1 MNTIIENPKN
11 YFKTASI
18 STNSLVGAKNP
29 TTTTLTIGAAKI
41 NLGEDENSSVI
52 LIDTP
57 GLTFIGEPFDRP
69 AELLRRNLGRA
80 DKVKE
85 PEPLAKWIMKRA
97 NEEDLMLYF
106 KLPAFAS
113 GDFDGFLKALANVSG
128 RIKKRGVVDLVGAT
142 RHLIQSYVKSDLPY
156 YTLAPP
162 SDDVNKKD
170 NNKGSKKRKS
180 INTLPNN
187 VNSSI
192 ENDIES
198 LPDRKSLRKVR
209 GEVRLVAAPS
219 DSSTETREYVAEIG
233 SAIDDDD
240 DNDDDEEDEEDEE
253 ELGEDME
260 DENLTVSFKYVTITI
275 VFEKLIYK

>member
-41 NLGEDENSSVI
+41 NLDEDENSSVI

-113 GDFDGFLKALANVSG
+113 GDFDGFLKAFANVSG

-162 SDDVNKKD
+162 SDEVNKKD
-170 NNKGSKKRKS
+170 NKGSKKRKS

-198 LPDRKSLRKVR
+198 LPDRKSLRKAR
-209 GEVRLVAAPS
+209 GEVRFVAAPS

-240 DNDDDEEDEEDEE
+240 DDEEDEEDEEDQE

-260 DENLTVSFKYVTITI
+260 DENLTVSFKYVIITI

>member
-41 NLGEDENSSVI
+41 NLDEDENSSVI

-162 SDDVNKKD
+162 SDEVNKKD
-170 NNKGSKKRKS
+170 NKGSKKRKS

-198 LPDRKSLRKVR
+198 LPDRKSLRKAR
-209 GEVRLVAAPS
+209 GEVRFVAAPS

-240 DNDDDEEDEEDEE
+240 DDEEDEEDEEDQE

-260 DENLTVSFKYVTITI
+260 DENLTVSFKYVIITI

>member
-57 GLTFIGEPFDRP
+57 GLTFIGEPSDRP

-162 SDDVNKKD
+162 SDEVNKKD
-170 NNKGSKKRKS
+170 NKGSKKRKS

-240 DNDDDEEDEEDEE
+240 DDEEDEEDEEDQE

>member
-41 NLGEDENSSVI
+41 NLDEDENSSVI

-57 GLTFIGEPFDRP
+57 GLTFIGEPSDRP

-162 SDDVNKKD
+162 SDEVNKKD
-170 NNKGSKKRKS
+170 NKGSKKRKS

-240 DNDDDEEDEEDEE
+240 DDEEDEEDEEDQE

>member
-41 NLGEDENSSVI
+41 NLDEDENSSVI

-57 GLTFIGEPFDRP
+57 GLTFIGEPSDRP

-162 SDDVNKKD
+162 SDEVNKKD
-170 NNKGSKKRKS
+170 NKGSKKRKS

-198 LPDRKSLRKVR
+198 LPDRKSLRKAR
-209 GEVRLVAAPS
+209 GEVRFVAAPS

-240 DNDDDEEDEEDEE
+240 DDEEDEEDEEDQE

-260 DENLTVSFKYVTITI
+260 DENLTVSFKYVIITI